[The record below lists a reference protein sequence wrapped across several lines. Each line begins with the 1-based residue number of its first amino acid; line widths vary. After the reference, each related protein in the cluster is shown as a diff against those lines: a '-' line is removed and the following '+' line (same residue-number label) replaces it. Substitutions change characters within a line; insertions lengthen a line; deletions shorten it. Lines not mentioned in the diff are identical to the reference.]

1 MSLQSRGV
9 AVRIVVLGGAGA
21 MGQVAVRDLAE
32 SQPVSEVVIADASLE
47 RAERVKRLIGS
58 AKIKTA
64 LVDLNNK
71 AGLVTVLKGAV
82 VVINSTPYQF
92 NVAVMEAALEAGCN
106 YVDLGGLFH
115 VTRTQLEL
123 DKRFKDKNLLAV
135 PGMGAAPGMTNV
147 MAAHAASELD
157 SIESIDM
164 IVAGV
169 DFNKSSH
176 PFLPPYALDT
186 ILDEY
191 ALEPMVF
198 EDGRFQAKPPM
209 SGESYVDLPQP
220 VGRVQAF
227 LTLHSEIAT
236 LPLSYQSRGIR
247 GATYKLGL
255 PAEFHERAKFLV
267 ELGFGATKELK
278 VDDVSVKPRRML
290 AKLIESHDV
299 AVAEPDDCEV
309 IRVDVKGSR
318 SGRQT
323 LVRMESIVNS
333 RSDWKVSCGALDTG
347 VPPSIVAQMI
357 GLQVI
362 KQTGVVAPELCV
374 SPKLFFLELAKR
386 AIPMRKLIDETL
398 TSSTVLAE
406 KSTTVPA

>member
-1 MSLQSRGV
+1 
-9 AVRIVVLGGAGA
+9 
-21 MGQVAVRDLAE
+21 MGQVAVRDLASSE
-32 SQPVSEVVIADASLE
+32 PVSEVVIADASLE

-58 AKIKTA
+58 AKIKTS

-71 AGLVTVLKGAV
+71 ASLVTTLKGAA

-92 NVAVMEAALEAGCN
+92 NVLVMEAALEAGCN

-115 VTRTQLEL
+115 VTRKQLEL
-123 DKRFKDKNLLAV
+123 NDRFKAKNLLAV
-135 PGMGAAPGMTNV
+135 PGMGAAPGMTNI
-147 MAAHAASELD
+147 MAAHAANELD

-169 DFNKSSH
+169 DFNKSTH

-198 EDGRFQAKPPM
+198 EGGRFLAKPPM
-209 SGESYVDLPQP
+209 SGESFVDLPEP

-236 LPLSYQSRGIR
+236 LPLSYQSRGIQN
-247 GATYKLGL
+247 ATYKLGL

-267 ELGFGATKELK
+267 ELGFASSKELK
-278 VDDVSVKPRRML
+278 VDEVNVKPRRML
-290 AKLIESHDV
+290 AKMIESHEVPD
-299 AVAEPDDCEV
+299 AEPNDCEV
-309 IRVDVKGSR
+309 IRVDVKGMK
-318 SGRQT
+318 SGRST
-323 LVRMESIVNS
+323 LIRMESIVNS
-333 RSDWKVSCGALDTG
+333 RADWKISCGALDTG

-362 KQTGVVAPELCV
+362 KDTGVVPPEICV
-374 SPKLFFLELAKR
+374 SPELFFVELAKR
-386 AIPMRKLIDETL
+386 SIPMRKLVDESL
-398 TSSTVLAE
+398 TSCAVAADKNL
-406 KSTTVPA
+406 KVPV